1 MKYDP
6 TAPFWK
12 SFRPS
17 GKHMLLEEARGPDG
31 GPKLPGCG
39 HHRESPTQE
48 YIVVECSVSF
58 NGDVST
64 PLGEFMIGG
73 TITQDA
79 AEALEA
85 MGVCVTVRLSRSQRR
100 ELALETAQTLCG
112 AEGPAH

>member
-1 MKYDP
+1 
-6 TAPFWK
+6 
-12 SFRPS
+12 
-17 GKHMLLEEARGPDG
+17 LEEARGPDG
-31 GPKLPGCG
+31 GPKL
-39 HHRESPTQE
+39 SPTQE